1 MRFTEI
7 SQPHHVPIQAVIE
20 PGRGPWVIL
29 VPAMEKPETMNV
41 ALIEFLRARS
51 AVTGDGFASFLPEQP
66 MRFDE
71 VGNFAATKRLIDV
84 VHAQHDASKF
94 VVIAAQREG
103 RTLNILRSP
112 AYRNPKIAIE
122 GMVEQT
128 SLFESLP
135 ERVALAKRL
144 AAVTNEIRSRAIVQ
158 HYRPS

>member
-7 SQPHHVPIQAVIE
+7 SQPHHAPIQAVIE

-29 VPAMEKPETMNV
+29 VPAMEKPEAQNV

-51 AVTGDGFASFLPEQP
+51 AVTGHGFASFLPERP
-66 MRFDE
+66 MHFDE
-71 VGNFAATKRLIDV
+71 PGNFAATKRLIDTI
-84 VHAQHDASKF
+84 HAQHDARAF
-94 VVIAAQREG
+94 VVVAAPREA

-112 AYRNPKIAIE
+112 AYRDPKIAIE
-122 GMVEQT
+122 PMLEQ
-128 SLFESLP
+128 SPLYESLP

-144 AAVTNEIRSRAIVQ
+144 AAVTKEIRSRALAQ